1 MYRFKTP
8 FLLAGVVFVLKVLF
22 CVLLTHPRKRI
33 GLNCSVFIF
42 SCDSYYFIL
51 FIVTLFII
59 SLGGSTSIVSL
70 KVHPNIW
77 SPTIIFKKTKNIYL
91 IQSNTMMTANSYICL
106 DNNIHLIQDNLIS
119 SRFIH
124 EFGVYINSSS
134 TLYSTINNIIIIKY

>member
-1 MYRFKTP
+1 M
-8 FLLAGVVFVLKVLF
+8 
-22 CVLLTHPRKRI
+22 
-33 GLNCSVFIF
+33 
-42 SCDSYYFIL
+42 
-51 FIVTLFII
+51 
-59 SLGGSTSIVSL
+59 VSDNNL
-70 KVHPNIW
+70 
-77 SPTIIFKKTKNIYL
+77 KKTKNIYL